1 MLLFLNDIA
10 GSEVLLILLFVLMF
24 FGAKSIPGLAKTLG
38 RTFRQI
44 REASNDLQS
53 EIKKTTGEMTSNLNL
68 NAILKETEEELR
80 QPLDQV
86 SIELENA
93 IKYEPSSLKTLPENE
108 QVEVTAEYETNELST
123 EETSA
128 EKKES
133 SPNQDTH
140 TPSKNE
146 RL

>member
-10 GSEVLLILLFVLMF
+10 GSEVLLIIFFVLMF
-24 FGAKSIPGLAKTLG
+24 FGSKSIPGLAKTLG

-53 EIKKTTGEMTSNLNL
+53 EIKKTTGEMTGNLNL

-93 IKYEPSSLKTLPENE
+93 IKYEPSSLKTLPENDQAE
-108 QVEVTAEYETNELST
+108 EIQEPAIETPTTEVFTVEEKEIST
-123 EETSA
+123 E
-128 EKKES
+128 K
-133 SPNQDTH
+133 DTPAP
-140 TPSKNE
+140 TNN
-146 RL
+146 

>member
-24 FGAKSIPGLAKTLG
+24 FGSKSIPGLAKTLG

-53 EIKKTTGEMTSNLNL
+53 EIKKTTGEMTGNLNL
-68 NAILKETEEELR
+68 TAILKETEEELR

-108 QVEVTAEYETNELST
+108 HVEETTAPELEPIST
-123 EETSA
+123 EEVVIEKTETSTEEDA
-128 EKKES
+128 
-133 SPNQDTH
+133 PAPTNNQQ
-140 TPSKNE
+140 
-146 RL
+146 L

>member
-108 QVEVTAEYETNELST
+108 QVEVPTESETNQLPT
-123 EETSA
+123 EEKSA
-128 EKKES
+128 QKQEITR
-133 SPNQDTH
+133 NQDSSA
-140 TPSKNE
+140 PLKNE

>member
-10 GSEVLLILLFVLMF
+10 GSEVLLIIFFVLMF

-53 EIKKTTGEMTSNLNL
+53 EIKKTTGEMTGNLNL

-86 SIELENA
+86 TIELENA
-93 IKYEPSSLKTLPENE
+93 IKYEPSSLKRRPENE
-108 QVEVTAEYETNELST
+108 LSD
-123 EETSA
+123 SA
-128 EKKES
+128 ETPQMEPTAPLAATEVEKPSAAEDGPTKE
-133 SPNQDTH
+133 
-140 TPSKNE
+140 E
-146 RL
+146 I